1 MRRPGILVTR
11 PEPQADGL
19 CAALEAVGFTAFR
32 LPAIAIAPNPEP
44 VAIDAQDYDLVIYV
58 SRNAVTQGLP
68 RLQNLHPGLRHAA
81 VGKGT
86 AAELAK
92 VGISEV
98 LIPETSWD
106 SEGLLARAEL
116 AQMTGQR
123 VLILRG
129 DGGRGLLAQTLRERG
144 AEVDFI
150 EVYRRV
156 LPEIDP
162 AGILERWAEIDLVLA
177 TSNALLDHLLQLLGP
192 EAHGYLKDKTLLLV
206 SKRGLVH
213 AQALGYTK
221 LIEATGAS
229 DAELIAALRQWRQ
242 DRESLNNSAIP
253 VSQGW
258 LTASQARK

>member
-58 SRNAVTQGLP
+58 SRNAVTQGMP
-68 RLQNLHPGLRHAA
+68 RLQNLQPGLRHAA

-92 VGISEV
+92 AGISEV

-106 SEGLLARAEL
+106 SEGLLAKPEL
-116 AQMTGQR
+116 AQMTGKR

-129 DGGRGLLAQTLRERG
+129 DGGRGLLAQTLRKRG

-156 LPEIDP
+156 PSGIDP
-162 AGILERWAEIDLVLA
+162 SKILKRWAEIDVVLA
-177 TSNALLDHLLQLLGP
+177 TSNALFDQLLQLLGP
-192 EAHGYLKDKTLLLV
+192 EASTYLKDKSLLLV
-206 SKRGLVH
+206 SKRGLAY
-213 AQALGYTK
+213 AQRLGYAR
-221 LIEATGAS
+221 LIEAEGAS
-229 DAELIAALRQWRQ
+229 DTELIAALNQWRQ
-242 DRESLNNSAIP
+242 DSCI
-253 VSQGW
+253 
-258 LTASQARK
+258 